1 VADQRPPPD
10 PQTVGEVKGGRYQYA
25 MEHLSCFTGAM
36 LGLGAQ
42 VLDYR
47 KKDLFNAKRI
57 TQTCYYIGCALSD
70 PLPPIERS

>member
-1 VADQRPPPD
+1 MRFGS
-10 PQTVGEVKGGRYQYA
+10 QTVGEVKGGRYQYA

-36 LGLGAQ
+36 LALGAQ

-57 TQTCYYIGCALSD
+57 TQTCYYIGCALFGR
-70 PLPPIERS
+70 PLDCERN